1 MKRLERE
8 RQAIDAELLTLFSP
22 AELRQGVPVP
32 GGWILQQRSRISWD
46 YDPEVR
52 DAIKGLQKRVQRNG
66 QAKAHTLTYLTC
78 GRENQ

>member
-66 QAKAHTLTYLTC
+66 QAKAHTLIYLTC
-78 GRENQ
+78 GREIQ